1 MFKHERSGHCLIK
14 NCSIKLCQ
22 FEEEEICDVEEEE
35 SNAEDEEYPEL
46 AANQC
51 HLCRKDCESRDDN
64 IEHVKNEHTEYY
76 EGIVEISASMKNNQ
90 PSLID

>member
-1 MFKHERSGHCLIK
+1 MYIRYNDK
-14 NCSIKLCQ
+14 CQ
-22 FEEEEICDVEEEE
+22 FEHSDNILEEEICDVEEEE

-90 PSLID
+90 PSLLD